1 MISSPDTAAQNQAE
15 VAGEKASPVEPAITS
30 SEGSTSENIFAK
42 INGMAQEKAKVA
54 EERSLGIMIR
64 EHEKSGSVAGAFSSV
79 VGQYTTA
86 DNISCCYN
94 MVGAHAAEERFFSD
108 LLEEG
113 NPSEDERLVYD
124 RMRVEAADLRLSR
137 ELIGKAIA
145 ADALTDARI
154 VNGTISPDHLDDGE
168 YIFGHQD
175 SDAVLDEVTFRYISQ
190 VIAEVEVAMPEW
202 QQTASNM
209 ERVFS
214 AFVPPEIREF
224 VASGSFSMGAGKNS
238 LNGEGI
244 PKSVGEKLTQALKD
258 GNKNLFRS
266 ASRAVVTR
274 SALIQGYLEVLHY
287 HANYSLLRTLEE
299 RKGELTLE
307 ERATLVS

>member
-1 MISSPDTAAQNQAE
+1 MNSSPDTAVQIQA
-15 VAGEKASPVEPAITS
+15 VAAEGKVSPVESAITS
-30 SEGSTSENIFAK
+30 FEESKSENIFAK

-54 EERSLGIMIR
+54 EERGLGIMIR
-64 EHEKSGSVAGAFSSV
+64 EHEKSGSVASAFSSV
-79 VGQYTTA
+79 VGQHTTA

-94 MVGAHAAEERFFSD
+94 MVGTHAAEERLFSD

-113 NPSEDERLVYD
+113 NPSADERLVYD
-124 RMRVEAADLRLSR
+124 RVRVEAAVLRSSR

-154 VNGTISPDHLDDGE
+154 ANGTISPDNLDDGE

-175 SDAVLDEVTFRYISQ
+175 SDAVLDEVAFRHISQ
-190 VIAEVEVAMPEW
+190 VIAEVEEAMPLW

-224 VASGSFSMGAGKNS
+224 VASGSFSMGVGKNS

-266 ASRAVVTR
+266 ASRAAVTR
-274 SALIQGYLEVLHY
+274 IGLIQGYLEVLHY
-287 HANYSLLRTLEE
+287 HANYSLLRALEE
-299 RKGELTLE
+299 RQGELTLE
-307 ERATLVS
+307 ERATLVL